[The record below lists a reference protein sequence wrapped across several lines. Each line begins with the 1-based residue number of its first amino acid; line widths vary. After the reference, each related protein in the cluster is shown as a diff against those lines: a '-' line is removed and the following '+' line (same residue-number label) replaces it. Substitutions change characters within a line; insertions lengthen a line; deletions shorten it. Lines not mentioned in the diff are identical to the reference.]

1 MAATPYFRGMPT
13 TRRRFLASAGT
24 LVAGSPL
31 LPHTLDG
38 LTRPASDRLRIGL
51 IGAKGMG
58 WSNLQAQLAVD
69 DDTELAWLC
78 DVDESVLSDRLGD
91 YAALRRNT
99 PRTTGDYRELLDDP
113 EVDVVI
119 IGTPDHWHAR
129 MFVDAVDAGKD
140 VYVEKPIANSVEE
153 CRAMVAAQERTGRV
167 VQVGQWQRS
176 GEHYARAIE
185 IVRSGEL
192 GRIRLVKCWAY
203 QAWMEPVPP
212 QPDQAPPP
220 GVDYAMWLGP
230 APSRPFNPNRFHFT
244 FRWFWDYA
252 GGLMT
257 DWGVHQLDI
266 ALLAMGA
273 DAPRSVMASG
283 GKFAY
288 PDDASETPDTLQTV
302 YDFGDYS
309 VMWEHA
315 VGIDLGPD
323 RKSEGIA
330 FVGNLATLVLNRG
343 GFEVVPEREFVGWGE
358 EGPQKRAPAF
368 GSVPEGVDYV
378 QEHNRNFL
386 RCVRDRTPEAC
397 ATRIDSGAVAAV
409 NAQLGNV
416 AYKTG
421 RKLYWDGDG
430 MTGDF
435 RDDAE
440 ASALLRAS
448 YHNGWEVP
456 TG

>member
-1 MAATPYFRGMPT
+1 MPT

-31 LPHTLDG
+31 LPHTLHG
-38 LTRPASDRLRIGL
+38 LSRPASDRLRIGL

-58 WSNLQAQLAVD
+58 WTDLQAQLAVD
-69 DDTELAWLC
+69 ANTELAWLC
-78 DVDESVLSDRLGD
+78 DVDAAVLAERLAD
-91 YAALRRNT
+91 YGALRDNA
-99 PRTTGDYRELLDDP
+99 PRTTGDYRELLDAPD
-113 EVDVVI
+113 VDVVI

-140 VYVEKPIANSVEE
+140 VYVEKPVANSVEE
-153 CRAMVAAQERTGRV
+153 CRAMIAAQERTGRV

-185 IVRSGEL
+185 IVRSGGL

-203 QAWMEPVPP
+203 QGWMKPVPP
-212 QPDQAPPP
+212 QPDQPAPP

-230 APSRPFNPNRFHFT
+230 APTRPFNPNRFHFT

-309 VMWEHA
+309 LLWEHA

-323 RKSEGIA
+323 RKPEGIA
-330 FVGNLATLVLNRG
+330 FVGNEATLVLHRG
-343 GFEVVPEREFVGWGE
+343 GFEVVPEREFVGWGQ
-358 EGPQKRAPAF
+358 EGPQKRAPEA
-368 GSVPEGVDYV
+368 GGVPEGVDYV
-378 QEHNRNFL
+378 REHARNFL
-386 RCVRDRTPEAC
+386 QCVRDRTPAAC

-409 NAQLGNV
+409 NAQLGNI

-430 MTGDF
+430 RTGDF

-440 ASALLRAS
+440 ASALLRAD

>member
-1 MAATPYFRGMPT
+1 MPT

-31 LPHTLDG
+31 LPHTLHG
-38 LTRPASDRLRIGL
+38 LSRPASDRIRIGL

-58 WSNLQAQLAVD
+58 WTDLQAQLAVD
-69 DDTELAWLC
+69 ANTELAWLC
-78 DVDESVLSDRLGD
+78 DVDESVLTDRLAD
-91 YAALRRNT
+91 YAALRPNT
-99 PRTTGDYRELLDDP
+99 PRTTGDYRRLLDDP
-113 EVDVVI
+113 EVDVVV

-140 VYVEKPIANSVEE
+140 VYVEKPVANTVEE
-153 CRAMVAAQERTGRV
+153 CRAMVAAQARTGRV

-192 GRIRLVKCWAY
+192 GRVRLVKCWAY
-203 QAWMEPVPP
+203 QGWMKPVPP
-212 QPDQAPPP
+212 QPDQPAPP

-309 VMWEHA
+309 VLWEHA

-330 FVGNLATLVLNRG
+330 FVGNEATLVLNRG
-343 GFEVVPEREFVGWGE
+343 GFEVVPEREFVGWGQ
-358 EGPQKRAPAF
+358 EGPQKRAPEF
-368 GSVPEGVDYV
+368 GAVPAGVDYV
-378 QEHNRNFL
+378 QEHSRNFL

-409 NAQLGNV
+409 NAQLGNI

-421 RKLYWDGDG
+421 RKLYWEGGG

-435 RDDAE
+435 RGDPE

-448 YHNGWEVP
+448 YHNGWDTP